1 MVGPRRHSWWCAL
14 VSSRRGWPS
23 LLSVVRSL
31 SFVLVRRSFV
41 LCRWR
46 LAALVWGEVQ
56 WMASAVHCHW
66 AIDGG
71 RVALARRVAIEE
83 GGVLTHFL
91 SMTTTTPSSS
101 SAPSTLPHR
110 LPGPRGFVRGSVE
123 HGPPASSIRGR
134 SSSLAGCM
142 GCGPR
147 SRIRFV
153 IVRRSWSSC
162 GWLLSFLGSWDHL
175 DGGDV
180 VVGGCRLALGS
191 VSRLRATVVGAWWLL
206 VVG

>member
-1 MVGPRRHSWWCAL
+1 M
-14 VSSRRGWPS
+14 
-23 LLSVVRSL
+23 
-31 SFVLVRRSFV
+31 
-41 LCRWR
+41 
-46 LAALVWGEVQ
+46 
-56 WMASAVHCHW
+56 
-66 AIDGG
+66 
-71 RVALARRVAIEE
+71 
-83 GGVLTHFL
+83 
-91 SMTTTTPSSS
+91 SMTTTTPSSTSSS
-101 SAPSTLPHR
+101 SASSTLPRR

-180 VVGGCRLALGS
+180 VVGGCRLALGG

-206 VVG
+206 FEEAMSHKFVTGIINVQLAREINNNLYCALSGSWLP